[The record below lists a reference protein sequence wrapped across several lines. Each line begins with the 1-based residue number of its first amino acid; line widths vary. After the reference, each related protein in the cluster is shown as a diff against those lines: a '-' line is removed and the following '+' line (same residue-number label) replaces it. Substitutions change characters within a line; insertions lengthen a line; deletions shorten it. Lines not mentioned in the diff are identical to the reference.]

1 MASTII
7 RIYMAFSPPV
17 VEKRSDAIRI
27 GILGAA
33 KIAPLA
39 LITPAQSHPEVI
51 VQAIS
56 ARDRTRAQQFAKK
69 HGVPEVKDS
78 YQDMLDDPNIDA
90 IFIPLPNSLHFE
102 WSVKSIRAGKHVL
115 LEKPSTSNSSEANI
129 LFNLPELSLPNAP
142 VLLEAFHNRFHPAVH
157 FFLSF
162 IDPAAVV
169 HVHTDSMVPVFI
181 TDKGGIEFNYDLSGG
196 SMMMMG
202 TYNFSILRMIFGA
215 EPTEC
220 LECQT
225 SIFGDGVHDRCD
237 YRFAAKFAFPNG
249 GVGEAMTTMRGS
261 IFWKPSEAR
270 VTMKEVVVVDKT
282 IPETQEKVR
291 TRKVTLHGFMH
302 AFVWHRIDV
311 EDSYVI
317 REKVEGMVVKAW
329 VESESHKAYRYKDA
343 GGEFRDSPGE
353 TWWMSYRYQ
362 LEEFVNRVKGRKT
375 RYWVSGDDSLNQM
388 KMIDMAYE
396 KSGLGLRPTSAFV

>member
-1 MASTII
+1 MTRTSTQSSSLCLIVSTSNGLS
-7 RIYMAFSPPV
+7 SPF
-17 VEKRSDAIRI
+17 
-27 GILGAA
+27 
-33 KIAPLA
+33 
-39 LITPAQSHPEVI
+39 
-51 VQAIS
+51 VQ
-56 ARDRTRAQQFAKK
+56 
-69 HGVPEVKDS
+69 E
-78 YQDMLDDPNIDA
+78 
-90 IFIPLPNSLHFE
+90 
-102 WSVKSIRAGKHVL
+102 KHVL

-142 VLLEAFHNRFHPAVH
+142 VLLEAFHVRFHPAVH
-157 FFLSF
+157 LFLSF
-162 IDPAAVV
+162 IDPAAVM

-181 TDKGGIEFNYDLSGG
+181 TDKGGIEFNYKLSGG
-196 SMMMMG
+196 SMMMLG
-202 TYNFSILRMIFGA
+202 TYNFGMLRMIFGA

-261 IFWKPSEAR
+261 ILWKPSEAR
-270 VTMKEVVVVDKT
+270 VTMKEIVVTDKT
-282 IPETQEKVR
+282 IPEMQEKVR

-317 REKVEGMVVKAW
+317 REKVKGMIVKAW
-329 VESESHKAYRYKDA
+329 VESESHKAYSYKDA
-343 GGEFRDSPGE
+343 GGEFGNPPGE

-375 RYWVSGDDSLNQM
+375 QYWISGDDSLNQM
-388 KMIDMAYE
+388 KMIDTAYE